1 MPLQAELWTQER
13 GRPPR
18 EQVMDLADAE
28 GVRAF
33 VATLAHEQVGDAILT
48 HTGRPRVE
56 TLIPDD
62 ENPGECLT
70 MPDHS
75 VIVGVHGDRGAISYR
90 GADGHGAGPVQLY
103 SHGEEPDH
111 PVMYETDEFSPNCE
125 LPVNVITQTL
135 IEFLETAKRPLT
147 IGWQSALD
155 SALP

>member
-1 MPLQAELWTQER
+1 
-13 GRPPR
+13 
-18 EQVMDLADAE
+18 MDLAAAE
-28 GVRAF
+28 DVRTF
-33 VATLAHEQVGDAILT
+33 VAMLAHGQVGGAILT

-62 ENPGECLT
+62 ANPGERLT

-75 VIVGVHGDRGAISYR
+75 VIVGVRGDRGAISCR
-90 GADGHGAGPVQLY
+90 GADGHGAESVQLY

-111 PVMYETDEFSPNCE
+111 RVLYETDEFPPDCE